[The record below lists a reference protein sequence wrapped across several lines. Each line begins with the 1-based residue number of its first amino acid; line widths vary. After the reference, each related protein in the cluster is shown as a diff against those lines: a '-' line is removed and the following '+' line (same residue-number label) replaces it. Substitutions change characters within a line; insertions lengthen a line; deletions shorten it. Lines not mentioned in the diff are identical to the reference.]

1 MIGMGPGD
9 NHRNQQRLS
18 VWMIH
23 SVSAWWGYRIC
34 PVKADFLSV
43 GATAGFLD
51 GAINTPAPAISSVLE
66 ISEDIDLVFTHIQV
80 L

>member
-1 MIGMGPGD
+1 M
-9 NHRNQQRLS
+9 
-18 VWMIH
+18 
-23 SVSAWWGYRIC
+23 
-34 PVKADFLSV
+34 ADFLSV

-66 ISEDIDLVFTHIQV
+66 ISEDIDLVSTHIQV